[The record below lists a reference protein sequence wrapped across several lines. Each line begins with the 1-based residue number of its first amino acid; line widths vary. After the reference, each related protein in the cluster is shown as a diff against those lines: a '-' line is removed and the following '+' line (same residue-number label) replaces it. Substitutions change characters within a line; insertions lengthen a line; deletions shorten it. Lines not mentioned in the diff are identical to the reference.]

1 MSQRA
6 PEGILAVVRAPDP
19 VNALV
24 ISRGLAEAGVDAI
37 EITFTVPDAAKVI
50 ARLTTDSGVPIG
62 AGTVRSVA
70 QCDAAAAAGATFIV
84 SPDLSTG
91 VLEAAHRHGLVA
103 IPGALTPSEVGRC
116 LDAGADAVKLYPVA
130 VLGGATYVRTLNEPF
145 PGIDWVV
152 SGGIGVSDVAAYLS
166 AGCRTICLGGAL
178 IDRAAAAAGDLP
190 GVTAHAREA
199 LLRARAS

>member
-19 VNALV
+19 VTALI
-24 ISRGLAEAGVDAI
+24 ISRGLIEAGVDAI
-37 EITFTVPDAAKVI
+37 EITFTVPDAAEVI
-50 ARLTTDSGVPIG
+50 ARLTAESAVPVG
-62 AGTVRSVA
+62 AGTIRSVA

-84 SPDLSTG
+84 SPDLG
-91 VLEAAHRHGLVA
+91 PAVLEAAHAHGLAA
-103 IPGALTPSEVGRC
+103 IPGALTPSEVARC
-116 LDAGADAVKLYPVA
+116 LDAGADAVKLFPVA
-130 VLGGATYVRTLNEPF
+130 ALGGASYVRTLNEPF

-152 SGGIGVSDVAAYLS
+152 SGGIGVADVASYRT
-166 AGCRTICLGGAL
+166 AGCRAICLGGAL

-199 LLRARAS
+199 LLRAQAR